1 MKATLTSLRKD
12 LQAGKQAKVY
22 LFHGPESFLVDR
34 AYEQTLEGLLVGE
47 GNDFNLEV
55 ITAAETSPAAVFS
68 SLAQLPLLGGRR
80 VVAVRHL
87 EEVAASWQAELIPAL
102 ESGPPSSSLVLTS
115 GRRIAANT
123 KLYKAVLKEGV
134 VVDCLTPGEEEL
146 LRILASEAGN
156 LNRRISEEAGQALLA
171 RVGANLSDLVGELE
185 KLALFVHP
193 REEITLQD
201 VRSASAAWRGY
212 SNFDLG
218 DAVGMRDGLKALTI
232 LHHLL
237 QGDEK
242 AGPALV
248 GVLGHRLRTWWQAR
262 ALLDQGHGPA
272 QAARAMK
279 GSPRWNREYVDQAAS
294 FSRDRLKQ
302 AFDRLAR
309 TDLALK
315 TGAPVR
321 ERLEGF
327 ILWLCGGD

>member
-12 LQAGKQAKVY
+12 LKAGKQAKAY

-34 AYEQTLEGLLVGE
+34 AYEQTIQGLLGGE

-55 ITAAETSPAAVFS
+55 LTAAETSPQTISS

-87 EEVAASWQAELIPAL
+87 EEVPASWQAELIPAMAA
-102 ESGPPSSSLVLTS
+102 GPPSSSLVLTS
-115 GRRIAANT
+115 GKRIAANT
-123 KLYKAVLKEGV
+123 KFYKALSKEGV

-146 LRILASEAGN
+146 LRILDTEAKN
-156 LNRRISEEAGQALLA
+156 LKQRIGEEAGQALLA
-171 RVGANLSDLVGELE
+171 RVGANLSDLVGELQ

-193 REEITLQD
+193 AEEITLED
-201 VRSASAAWRGY
+201 VKSASAAWRGY

-218 DAVGMRDGLKALTI
+218 DAVGARDGLKAVTI

-237 QGDEK
+237 QADERI
-242 AGPALV
+242 GPALV

-294 FSRDRLKQ
+294 FSTWIRPPPSAGK
-302 AFDRLAR
+302 
-309 TDLALK
+309 
-315 TGAPVR
+315 G
-321 ERLEGF
+321 
-327 ILWLCGGD
+327 

>member
-1 MKATLTSLRKD
+1 MKATFQSLRKD
-12 LQAGKQAKVY
+12 LRAGKQAKVY

-34 AYEQTLEGLLVGE
+34 AYKLTIESLLAGE

-55 ITAAETSPAAVFS
+55 MTAAQTSPDKISA

-80 VVAVRHL
+80 VVAVAHL
-87 EEVAASWQAELIPAL
+87 EEVKAAWQAELIPAW
-102 ESGPPSSSLVLTS
+102 ESGPPTSSLVLTS
-115 GRRIAANT
+115 GKRIPANT
-123 KLYKAVLKEGV
+123 RFYKAAMKAGV

-146 LRILASEAGN
+146 LRILASEAGR
-156 LNRRISEEAGQALLA
+156 LKRRLDEEAGRALLA

-193 REEITLQD
+193 REEIGLQD
-201 VRSASAAWRGY
+201 VKAASAAWRGY

-218 DAVGMRDGLKALTI
+218 DAVGAGDGLKAVTI

-237 QGDEK
+237 QADER

-262 ALLDQGHGPA
+262 ALLDQGLGPV

-279 GSPRWNREYVDQAAS
+279 GSPRWNREYVNQAAS
-294 FSRDRLKQ
+294 LSRTRLKE
-302 AFDRLAR
+302 AFYRLQR

-327 ILWLCGGD
+327 ILWFCGGG